1 VLDVGTDNEALQ
13 SDSLY
18 VVSLDSIP
26 LTVYPAPSD
35 TSTQGWSHERI
46 RGDAYDRFTDKY
58 VIFLFV
64 LSFRDDYPLNL
75 LGLFNWSGNIYPIP
89 CCTSRIS
96 E

>member
-13 SDSLY
+13 NDPLY
-18 VVSLDSIP
+18 VVSLDSISF
-26 LTVYPAPSD
+26 TVYPGDMSV
-35 TSTQGWSHERI
+35 QGWRHERI

-58 VIFLFV
+58 FIFLFV
-64 LSFRDDYPLNL
+64 FSFTIDYPLNL
-75 LGLFNWSGNIYPIP
+75 LGLFNWSGNFYPIP